1 VFLKALTIKGFKS
14 FADAAELALEPGIT
28 VVVGP
33 NGSGK
38 SNVVDAMAWVLGA
51 QAPSAV
57 RSQKMEDVIFAGTAA
72 RKALG
77 RAEVS
82 LTIDNADGVLPIEFN
97 EVTVTRTLFRNGDS
111 EYAINGVSCRLL
123 DIQEL
128 LSDSGVGRQQH
139 IIVSQGRID
148 DVLNARPEDRR
159 AIIEEA
165 AGVLKFRKRRERAE
179 RRLTATADNLSRLQD
194 LVREVRRQ
202 IKPLEKQADA
212 ARRHGLVVEELGALK
227 THLAGRELT
236 ALTGQLETGR
246 RQQLEFDERES
257 ELSGRLTR
265 LDTRVLEGE
274 TELSALG
281 ASDVAEVLSRAKS
294 LGERIRGQ
302 LNVVGERRTRL
313 DGELQNAVDDGLVA
327 NLEAE
332 SARITGELA
341 LASAELDA
349 LRPEFAELE
358 TSEAELTT
366 EQLSFDSQW
375 GDSLAPSPSRAAE
388 LRAQIEALGTTSDRN
403 EQALER
409 LSSRIEA
416 IDQRLANATETQQ
429 RAVAL
434 LAEQEPLLP
443 GLETSLADADQAVE
457 RTEAELTTLSED
469 RRRLDAE
476 ASHWQARAEALAQAL
491 DEARVKA
498 GAEALAAEAGVLGT
512 LLDLIDIDE
521 GWEAAVEAAIGD
533 ALSAVVVDGPDSAR
547 RALATLETEDLT
559 GAVIALGLDA
569 PVGGATAANP
579 SGAPMGTAPIRG
591 HVRPLRPD
599 VGPLLDA
606 LLGDAVVVPG
616 RWQDSIDAILG
627 HPDTVFVTNDGDR
640 FSRRGW
646 RLRQGTAGAT
656 GAALDEARAQE
667 ERSAEAAAAQGQR
680 VTDAQQAHR
689 EAQAERKRLEGQL
702 QHGRNEIERATMTH
716 DRADTEL
723 ASLAEDRQQLVDERT
738 GVFHRKQADATEL
751 RTLMD
756 ELPTV
761 ETAEA
766 EQRDRVEAL
775 RHSRTTLE
783 ERAKEVSSRRTEL
796 EVKIASL
803 ESRRELLR
811 TRQTETEGRLE
822 RLVSEREQARVRRVR
837 IERSLTA
844 VGSLADRLE
853 AHQEVVTG
861 WIGLL
866 ETEQHAQSESAR
878 RVAAEL
884 STVRGERAAAEKELT
899 ELRERRTRLELSET
913 EYRVKLE
920 ALVDAV
926 RRELDTDPETAMA
939 TPCPELPQG
948 ASPEARVRDLEREL
962 KIMGAINPLALE
974 EFEELKE
981 RYEFLQGQLDDVK
994 STRRDLHKLIRSID
1008 DEIVGV
1014 FSAAF
1019 ADVSTNFVELFQN
1032 VFPGGK
1038 GELKL
1043 LNSEDI
1049 LNCGIEIEAKPSGK
1063 NVKKLSLL
1071 SGGERSLVA
1080 LAFLFAVFRS
1090 RPSPFC
1096 VMDEVEAALDDMNLS
1111 RFLALVEEF
1120 RSEAQ
1125 LIIVSHQKRTMEAAD
1140 VLYGVSMKPGGSS
1153 KVVTEK
1159 VDERRAGQ
1167 RAIIDLRDQDPAEA
1181 EPEARAT

>member
-1 VFLKALTIKGFKS
+1 
-14 FADAAELALEPGIT
+14 
-28 VVVGP
+28 
-33 NGSGK
+33 
-38 SNVVDAMAWVLGA
+38 
-51 QAPSAV
+51 
-57 RSQKMEDVIFAGTAA
+57 
-72 RKALG
+72 
-77 RAEVS
+77 
-82 LTIDNADGVLPIEFN
+82 
-97 EVTVTRTLFRNGDS
+97 
-111 EYAINGVSCRLL
+111 
-123 DIQEL
+123 
-128 LSDSGVGRQQH
+128 
-139 IIVSQGRID
+139 
-148 DVLNARPEDRR
+148 
-159 AIIEEA
+159 
-165 AGVLKFRKRRERAE
+165 
-179 RRLTATADNLSRLQD
+179 
-194 LVREVRRQ
+194 
-202 IKPLEKQADA
+202 
-212 ARRHGLVVEELGALK
+212 
-227 THLAGRELT
+227 
-236 ALTGQLETGR
+236 
-246 RQQLEFDERES
+246 
-257 ELSGRLTR
+257 
-265 LDTRVLEGE
+265 
-274 TELSALG
+274 

-332 SARITGELA
+332 SARITAELA
-341 LASAELDA
+341 IASAELDA
-349 LRPEFAELE
+349 MRPEFAELE
-358 TSEAELTT
+358 TSEADLTN

-375 GDSLAPSPSRAAE
+375 GDSMAPTPSRAAE

-416 IDQRLANATETQQ
+416 IDQRVANATETHE

-434 LAEQEPLLP
+434 LADQEPRLP
-443 GLETSLADADQAVE
+443 ELEAALATADDAVE
-457 RTEAELTTLSED
+457 RTESELTTVSED

-498 GAEALAAEAGVLGT
+498 GAEALASEAGVLGT

-533 ALSAVVVDGPDSAR
+533 ALAAVVVDGPGAAR
-547 RALATLETEDLT
+547 QALSTLEQNDLT
-559 GAVIALGLDA
+559 GAVIALGLDGPRTA
-569 PVGGATAANP
+569 PAGVNGPVGSATVR
-579 SGAPMGTAPIRG
+579 S

-606 LLGDAVVVPG
+606 LLGDAVVLPG
-616 RWQDSIDAILG
+616 RWQDSIDTILAN
-627 HPDTVFVTNDGDR
+627 PDTVFVTNEGDR
-640 FSRRGW
+640 FGRRGW

-667 ERSAEAAAAQGQR
+667 ERSAEAAARRGQLVADAR
-680 VTDAQQAHR
+680 DAQR
-689 EAQAERKRLEGQL
+689 EALAERKRLEGQL
-702 QHGRNEIERATMTH
+702 QHTRNEIERATMTR
-716 DRADTEL
+716 DRAVTEL
-723 ASLAEDRQQLVDERT
+723 ASFADDRQQLVDERA

-751 RTLMD
+751 RSLMD
-756 ELPTV
+756 ELPSV
-761 ETAEA
+761 ENEEA
-766 EQRDRVEAL
+766 EQRNRVEAL
-775 RHSRTTLE
+775 RQSRTTLE
-783 ERAKEVSSRRTEL
+783 ERAKEVSTRRTEL

-811 TRQTETEGRLE
+811 TRQTETESRLE

-837 IERSLTA
+837 IERSLAA
-844 VGSLADRLE
+844 VGDLADRLE
-853 AHQEVVTG
+853 GHQGVVAE

-866 ETEQHAQSESAR
+866 ETEQHAQSEAAR
-878 RVAAEL
+878 RVAADL
-884 STVRGERAAAEKELT
+884 STKRGERAAAEKELT
-899 ELRERRTRLELSET
+899 ELRERRSRLELSET

-939 TPCPELPQG
+939 TPCPELPAG
-948 ASPEARVRDLEREL
+948 ATPEARVRDLEREL

-1014 FSAAF
+1014 FSAAY
-1019 ADVSTNFVELFQN
+1019 ADVSTNFVDLFQN

-1071 SGGERSLVA
+1071 SGGERS
-1080 LAFLFAVFRS
+1080 
-1090 RPSPFC
+1090 
-1096 VMDEVEAALDDMNLS
+1096 
-1111 RFLALVEEF
+1111 
-1120 RSEAQ
+1120 
-1125 LIIVSHQKRTMEAAD
+1125 
-1140 VLYGVSMKPGGSS
+1140 
-1153 KVVTEK
+1153 
-1159 VDERRAGQ
+1159 
-1167 RAIIDLRDQDPAEA
+1167 
-1181 EPEARAT
+1181 